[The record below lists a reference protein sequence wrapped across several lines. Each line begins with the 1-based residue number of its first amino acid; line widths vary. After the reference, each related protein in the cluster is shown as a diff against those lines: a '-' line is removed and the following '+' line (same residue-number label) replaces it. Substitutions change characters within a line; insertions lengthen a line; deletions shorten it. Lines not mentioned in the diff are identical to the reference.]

1 MNSTEQAANSPDR
14 PPARMADI
22 VGTFIALLTLT
33 LPIFTIAHY
42 SSNNV
47 EALQNITYPLP
58 NQRE

>member
-1 MNSTEQAANSPDR
+1 MNSTEQAANSPDQ
-14 PPARMADI
+14 PPPRMADI

-33 LPIFTIAHY
+33 LPLFVIGHY

-47 EALQNITYPLP
+47 EVLQNITYPLP